1 MIAEQEAKIEQAR
14 DEKQTP
20 QQIAELY
27 SILIG
32 IKMVYNQ
39 ILLVEGNNY
48 LVSDEMI
55 EKLWTPA
62 TSQFK

>member
-1 MIAEQEAKIEQAR
+1 MIAEQEAKIEQTK

-27 SILIG
+27 SILVG